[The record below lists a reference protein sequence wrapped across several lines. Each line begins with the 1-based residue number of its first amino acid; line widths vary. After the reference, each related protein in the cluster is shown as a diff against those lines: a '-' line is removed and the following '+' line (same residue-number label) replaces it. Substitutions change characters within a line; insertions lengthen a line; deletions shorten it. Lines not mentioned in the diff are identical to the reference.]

1 MVNTIEYLVQV
12 VVQYSI
18 RGTFKVTQTST
29 YCTVWCTRQYHE
41 ILQFVTYRKSVSSYL
56 LFPLQHKVLNY
67 VYMYCVYTELRPHV
81 RTLKCTHMCV
91 HWTVPT
97 CAYSELRPHV
107 HTLNCTQMY
116 VHWTTPTCMYT
127 KLRPYVCTLNYVHM
141 YVSTLNYAKVSCENL
156 FVPQCKKITV
166 QIKKWL

>member
-67 VYMYCVYTELRPHV
+67 VYMCVHWTAPKCTYTELHPHV
-81 RTLKCTHMCV
+81 RTYTKLH
-91 HWTVPT
+91 
-97 CAYSELRPHV
+97 PHV
-107 HTLNCTQMY
+107 HTLNCIHMCVRTLNCIHMY
-116 VHWTTPTCMYT
+116 THWTAPPSMYT
-127 KLRPYVCTLNYVHM
+127 EHMPKFPVQNFFVSLNAK
-141 YVSTLNYAKVSCENL
+141 NYSSDEKNDCN
-156 FVPQCKKITV
+156 F
-166 QIKKWL
+166 